1 MACCSTSQLPSRRHP
16 PYPWPALLCRTRIRS
31 NVYLTVPNYRH
42 SGLNV
47 SIPNQRADTRYLAE
61 VVTVRD
67 ENSGLAEKPVQVARK
82 NYRLLTEGDSRQEC
96 SSLPVARVRRTGS
109 GALDLDPH
117 FVPPLLD
124 FAASDYLTAV
134 ARRLVEILATK
145 SSMLSG
151 VRRQKNLRASPSS
164 APPTSP
170 ISGCS
175 TPSISHF
182 PEFRHLFETRH
193 GHPETAVRSH
203 AFARRLSDHF
213 FH

>member
-1 MACCSTSQLPSRRHP
+1 
-16 PYPWPALLCRTRIRS
+16 
-31 NVYLTVPNYRH
+31 
-42 SGLNV
+42 
-47 SIPNQRADTRYLAE
+47 

-67 ENSGLAEKPVQVARK
+67 ENSGLGEKPVQVARK

-109 GALDLDPH
+109 GAFDLDPH

-151 VRRQKNLRASPSS
+151 VRRQKNLSLAEFGR
-164 APPTSP
+164 PTSP
-170 ISGCS
+170 IFGCS
-175 TPSISHF
+175 TPSISISRNSGTSLR
-182 PEFRHLFETRH
+182 PAMGIPNGCSKPCFRS
-193 GHPETAVRSH
+193 PAV
-203 AFARRLSDHF
+203 
-213 FH
+213 

>member
-1 MACCSTSQLPSRRHP
+1 
-16 PYPWPALLCRTRIRS
+16 
-31 NVYLTVPNYRH
+31 
-42 SGLNV
+42 
-47 SIPNQRADTRYLAE
+47 

-82 NYRLLTEGDSRQEC
+82 NLSPADGRRFPQER

-124 FAASDYLTAV
+124 FAASDYLAAI

-151 VRRQKNLRASPSS
+151 VRRQKNLSLAEFGRR
-164 APPTSP
+164 TSP
-170 ISGCS
+170 TSGCS
-175 TPSISHF
+175 NTINFHF
-182 PEFRHLFETRH
+182 PDSGTCLNPSRASR
-193 GHPETAVRSH
+193 TAVRSD
-203 AFARRLSDHF
+203 ALGWLAV
-213 FH
+213 